1 MPIFPPQSHSTT
13 AFVLRPDFL
22 NLGKY
27 SFRFIS
33 QITNRVY
40 PRLAEPPPER
50 VPLLP
55 TTGFPLEIL
64 ATKNIR
70 QSLTGF
76 AACLRPYEPLG
87 ERLFHGR
94 KQPGCPYPKTGSG
107 GKSPPRMSLAPS
119 KPSQPSMA
127 VA

>member
-1 MPIFPPQSHSTT
+1 MF
-13 AFVLRPDFL
+13 
-22 NLGKY
+22 
-27 SFRFIS
+27 
-33 QITNRVY
+33 
-40 PRLAEPPPER
+40 
-50 VPLLP
+50 P

-70 QSLTGF
+70 QRLTGF
-76 AACLRPYEPLG
+76 TACLRPYEPLG
-87 ERLFHGR
+87 ERLFYGR
-94 KQPGCPYPKTGSG
+94 KQPGYAYPKTGSG